1 MAFLGASPLDV
12 SNAQSAIGW
21 LPISCFVIVH
31 LHGRLVPAAQASI
44 NPFDR
49 GFLMGDA
56 IYEGLRAFRG
66 RIVGLQAHI
75 DRMTRSLA
83 EARIPWDPR
92 QLGPLSQA
100 LLEAN
105 GLADAFVYWQVTRGT
120 PTPEMPLRTRM
131 PPKGLA
137 PTVFGYCSPQPALET
152 FVTPKELRVAIRPD
166 LRWHRGHVKST
177 SLMGNVISCVEADE
191 AGASDAMLVRGLDER
206 GDEALVSEGS
216 ATNLIAAVPTLSD
229 PRRIELVTPDL
240 ESTSILAGVTRKLL
254 LESGSGI
261 VARRLTVGEV
271 RRAREVMIVGSNTM
285 VASLVEID
293 GRPVGD
299 GRAGPIASMLL
310 SRLVAAIAKDLGFAP
325 PAHALLEPTA
335 AVLQR
340 AC

>member
-1 MAFLGASPLDV
+1 MPSLSSCQTPRWSVCIHSRFAHALSHCSYGLIECAADVAFLGASPLDV

-229 PRRIELVTPDL
+229 PRRIELVTPDPL
-240 ESTSILAGVTRKLL
+240 HSDRRRPCPVLRRQRQAGRLL
-254 LESGSGI
+254 LCPLLRLQIEQ
-261 VARRLTVGEV
+261 VAT
-271 RRAREVMIVGSNTM
+271 
-285 VASLVEID
+285 
-293 GRPVGD
+293 
-299 GRAGPIASMLL
+299 
-310 SRLVAAIAKDLGFAP
+310 
-325 PAHALLEPTA
+325 
-335 AVLQR
+335 
-340 AC
+340 